1 MLNRYWCNFILSN
14 ILINLDYA
22 KIKKN
27 PIMPGLQTNK
37 KLKTTNN

>member
-1 MLNRYWCNFILSN
+1 MLNRYWCIFILGN

-22 KIKKN
+22 KIKIN
-27 PIMPGLQTNK
+27 PIMTGLQTNK